1 MTISRS
7 IDQGP
12 IGAPEAG
19 MAIQNTQARPGDRSD
34 ADIARTF
41 EQALAVEMLE
51 SQALRTLA
59 LGSLLAC
66 ASLFIAFVAVDF
78 YLSYGMKA
86 AWVPMT
92 VLPVVVVVAIYE
104 FVTRYAIK
112 RHIALGTSVPI
123 WVWYAN
129 ACAEISAMTALIV
142 FIHGSVSNPIYA
154 LSTPPLAGYFLF
166 IVLSTLYLD
175 FRLSLFTG
183 SLAAI
188 QYLGVVVYTF
198 SIVGVESS
206 TDTVFLTPGPYLAK
220 AMILFMAGAGA
231 AFVAREVRRRQ
242 LTSLRAFEER
252 DREHR
257 ENTLKSQFLADMS
270 HEIRTP
276 LNAVIGYA
284 QLLETD
290 DAITPSQRKS
300 VEAIRIG
307 GRHLLSV
314 VNDVLDISKIEAGSE
329 TVTESRFDLRAVLQ
343 ELTLIFAARC
353 AEKRISWIFDM
364 KSEPGEVSAD
374 EAKLRQVLTNILGN
388 AVKFTQSGHV
398 AMRVIVGE
406 NDLYTFEIED
416 TGPGIAQERQQEI
429 FDPFAQ
435 DMQGRLNGGT
445 GLGLAIAQRY
455 VGLMGGEITVRSSP
469 GDGACFRFSVYLPRA
484 GARKSA
490 TEAQSAARSLRLAPG
505 QVVQALVADDVVA
518 NREILSAMLERA
530 GVTVHAAADGTEA
543 LAVLKEARIDI
554 AYLDIRMPRMT
565 GLEVARHIAGADRD
579 KPKLVAVSA
588 SALTHQREEYTAAGF
603 DDFLDKP
610 VQMARVFES
619 MTRLLNVSFEED
631 TKTDT
636 PVPVPISTLP
646 HDLLRSLTEAAQ
658 RHNITDLR
666 RLIGEV
672 ETLGDAERIFA
683 AELRNLCGTYDMKAV
698 LAALE
703 TIGHD

>member
-1 MTISRS
+1 
-7 IDQGP
+7 
-12 IGAPEAG
+12 
-19 MAIQNTQARPGDRSD
+19 MAIQDTQARPADRSE
-34 ADIARTF
+34 AEIARTF
-41 EQALAVEMLE
+41 EQSLAIEMLE
-51 SQALRTLA
+51 SQSLRTLA

-66 ASLFIAFVAVDF
+66 ASVFIAFVAADF
-78 YLSYGMKA
+78 YLNYGMTA

-104 FVTRYAIK
+104 FAMRYAIR
-112 RHIALGTSVPI
+112 RHIARGSSVPI

-129 ACAEISAMTALIV
+129 ACVEISAMTALIV
-142 FIHGSVSNPIYA
+142 FIHGGVSNPIYA

-188 QYLGVVVYTF
+188 QYLAVVIYTF
-198 SIVGVESS
+198 SIAGVESS
-206 TDTVFLTPGPYLAK
+206 TDTIFLTPGPYHAK

-242 LTSLRAFEER
+242 HISLRAFEER

-257 ENTLKSQFLADMS
+257 ANTLKSQFLADMS

-329 TVTESRFDLRAVLQ
+329 IVTESRFDLRAVLQ

-374 EAKLRQVLTNILGN
+374 ETKLRQVLTNILGN
-388 AVKFTQSGHV
+388 AVKFTQTGHV
-398 AMRVIVGE
+398 ALRVTAGD
-406 NDLYTFEIED
+406 NDLYSFEIED
-416 TGPGIAQERQQEI
+416 TGPGIAQERLREI

-435 DMQGRLNGGT
+435 DMPGQLNGGT

-455 VGLMGGEITVRSSP
+455 VGLMGGEITVRSNP
-469 GDGACFRFSVYLPRA
+469 GDGACFRFRVYLPRA
-484 GARKSA
+484 GARKPLP
-490 TEAQSAARSLRLAPG
+490 EAPSAARGRRLAPG
-505 QVVQALVADDVVA
+505 QVVHALVADDVAA
-518 NREILSAMLERA
+518 NREILSTMLERA
-530 GVTVHAAADGTEA
+530 GVSVHATADGAEA
-543 LAVLKEARIDI
+543 LAVLKETHIDI

-565 GLEVARHIAGADRD
+565 GLEVARHVAGADLGTA
-579 KPKLVAVSA
+579 KLVAVSA
-588 SALTHQREEYTAAGF
+588 SALTHQREEYIAAGF

-610 VQMARVFES
+610 VQMAHVFAS
-619 MTRLLNVSFEED
+619 MARLLDVSFEQNSR
-631 TKTDT
+631 TDK
-636 PVPVPISTLP
+636 PVPESLSVLP
-646 HDLLRSLTEAAQ
+646 HDLLRSLTDAAQ

-683 AELRNLCGTYDMKAV
+683 TELRSLCGTYDMKAV
-698 LAALE
+698 LSALD